1 MSFSQKESVFA
12 GVSAFLVENGRE
24 HELDAG
30 QAISLTKDE
39 RRTVIEMIAMAAL
52 NGEMEMKD
60 AAKAKYSTI
69 ETMRGYCNGLLSNW
83 LRKDTRLNGDTPYV
97 TKNPGS
103 RAGQGDD
110 TIKNLKALKA
120 TLTEPEH
127 LAAVDVEIQKRFEE
141 LRTAKSKQ
149 VSIDVS
155 KLPESVRN
163 LYIRS

>member
-1 MSFSQKESVFA
+1 MSYNQKESVYA
-12 GVSAFLVENGRE
+12 GVSAFLSETGRE
-24 HELDAG
+24 SELDAG
-30 QAISLTKDE
+30 QAITLNKDE
-39 RRTVIEMIAMAAL
+39 RKTVIEMIAVAAM
-52 NGEMEMKD
+52 NGEMEMKP
-60 AAKAKYSTI
+60 AAKAKYSTL
-69 ETMRGYCNGLLSNW
+69 ELMRGYVNGLLSNW

-127 LAAVDVEIQKRFEE
+127 IAAVDAEIQKRFEE
-141 LRTAKSKQ
+141 LRTAKTKQ
-149 VSIDVS
+149 VQIDVS

-163 LYIRS
+163 LFIRS